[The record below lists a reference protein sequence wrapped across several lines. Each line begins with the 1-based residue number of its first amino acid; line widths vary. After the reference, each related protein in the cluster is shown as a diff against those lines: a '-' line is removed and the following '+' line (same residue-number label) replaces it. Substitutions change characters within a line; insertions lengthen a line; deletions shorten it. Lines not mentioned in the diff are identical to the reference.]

1 MKRNKL
7 TPEQRAKAKYEAE
20 KRGRVIMRVQLSS
33 SDDEAAW
40 EKIRA
45 GLVERYG
52 SAKDGIYQLAKK
64 DGLIDD

>member
-33 SDDEAAW
+33 RDDEAAW
-40 EKIRA
+40 EKMQ
-45 GLVERYG
+45 
-52 SAKDGIYQLAKK
+52 YQKADLS
-64 DGLIDD
+64 I